1 MLSACSALCIA
12 SRHGWLLPK
21 PGPLGERV
29 TSRALRDAGLYARAK
44 VAYVLFSAHD
54 AEVAGGRGAAWREC
68 RRVCASPPTKPQKM
82 LSIISQPMRSI
93 VWFLILIYIGRVT
106 VILQTLSLRLSY
118 FYATRGAAAGGAGPA
133 RGVRRSLPFPYSL
146 PPRGRERVVAIR
158 QNRRNHLVG

>member
-68 RRVCASPPTKPQKM
+68 WRASPPTKPQKM

-106 VILQTLSLRLSY
+106 VILQTLTLYLFFSDAGAY
-118 FYATRGAAAGGAGPA
+118 FYATRGAAVGGAGQLH
-133 RGVRRSLPFPYSL
+133 RR
-146 PPRGRERVVAIR
+146 
-158 QNRRNHLVG
+158 RRC